1 VAHTLFDEVHELAQ
15 QDHVP
20 DEYLRRMAKGDAAQI
35 TILRALVAKWKA
47 ERKEKKK

>member
-1 VAHTLFDEVHELAQ
+1 
-15 QDHVP
+15 
-20 DEYLRRMAKGDAAQI
+20 MAKGDAAQMI